1 MKCDCCGKTKK
12 LFDMFYTQKNGNC
25 QIRLCS
31 DCNELAERIRQDA
44 PTGER
49 ELYELHL
56 AQWNRRAKD
65 PSPDFPE
72 WKQAFLESLK
82 ANPG

>member
-25 QIRLCS
+25 QGRLCS
-31 DCNELAERIRQDA
+31 ECNELAERIRQDVLA
-44 PTGER
+44 GER

-56 AQWNRRAKD
+56 VQWNRRAKD

-72 WKQAFLESLK
+72 WNQAFLAECSKSSL
-82 ANPG
+82 